1 VRGALRRSSA
11 RVKDGFAG
19 SNLVKQKGEL
29 AMKKNDYSLR
39 LIMVFMVALLAAPAG
54 SQEFKPSR
62 QIETVVHTG
71 PGGGSDIFAR
81 AIGEMMQKEKLL
93 SQRMQVVNKPGGG
106 PAVAMSYLSE
116 KKGETHTIGYF
127 TGVWVTNPLT
137 VMEANITVK
146 DLTPIARLVL
156 EPAVIAVKADSPYKT
171 MKDFIEAAKKS
182 PKQLNQSGGTVMS
195 RDNLTRLLLQKHT
208 GAQWNFISFPSGGE
222 RLAYLLGGHGQ
233 MMVIEPQEAGE
244 QIRAGNLR
252 VIAALTEKRLPSL
265 ASVPTL
271 KEQGIDVPVIPQAR
285 GVVAPPAAPK
295 EAVAYWEGVF
305 EAFVKTSSWKQYV
318 EQNQFED
325 AFLKGPTLYKFIDSL
340 QDQMR
345 EVLKEAGA
353 KVVR

>member
-1 VRGALRRSSA
+1 ML
-11 RVKDGFAG
+11 
-19 SNLVKQKGEL
+19 
-29 AMKKNDYSLR
+29 
-39 LIMVFMVALLAAPAG
+39 ALLATAAG
-54 SQEFKPSR
+54 SQEFKPTK

-81 AIGEMMQKEKLL
+81 AIAEMMQKEKLL
-93 SQRMQVVNKPGGG
+93 PQRMQVVNKPGGG
-106 PAVAMSYLSE
+106 PAVAMAYLAE

-137 VMEANITVK
+137 VVEANVTVK
-146 DLTPIARLVL
+146 DLTPITRLVL

-171 MKDFIEAAKKS
+171 MKDFIDAAKKN
-182 PKQLNQSGGTVMS
+182 PKQLGQSGGSITS
-195 RDNLTRLLLQKHT
+195 RDNLMRLLLQKHT

-222 RLAYLLGGHGQ
+222 RLSNLLGGHVQ

-252 VIAALTEKRLPSL
+252 VIASLTEKRLPSL
-265 ASVPTL
+265 ANVPTL
-271 KEQGIDVPVIPQAR
+271 KEQGIDVPIIPQAR
-285 GVVAPPAAPK
+285 GVLAPPAAPR
-295 EAVAYWEGVF
+295 EVVAYWEGVF
-305 EAFVKTSSWKQYV
+305 DSFVKTAGWKHYV

-325 AFLKGPTLYKFIDSL
+325 AYLKGPALNKFIDSL

-353 KVVR
+353 KIVR